1 MTQVFSVGRLIL
13 AASAGLVMAGSASA
27 QQWEV
32 GAMGGGG
39 FYLNNSVSGTAGK
52 GTVGFSP
59 GWSAGGWLAHS
70 SNGRLGGE
78 IRYLFQRNDLKANSP
93 NASAAFGGQS
103 HLFHYDV
110 VWHTNTREDRVRPYL
125 AVGGGFKGY
134 RGTGTERAFQP
145 ASDVAILS
153 RTAEWKPMLSFGA
166 GVKWQIAQRL
176 MLRVEVRDYVTPF
189 PKEVILPTPGNK
201 VSGWVHD
208 ITPLVGLSYVLQ

>member
-1 MTQVFSVGRLIL
+1 MTKAFPGL
-13 AASAGLVMAGSASA
+13 AGLAIGCLALGLASPAAA

-52 GTVGFSP
+52 GNVGFSP
-59 GWSAGGWLAHS
+59 GYSAGGWLGHS

-78 IRYLFQRNDLKANSP
+78 IRYLFQRNNLKANSP
-93 NASAAFGGQS
+93 TESASFGGQS
-103 HLFHYDV
+103 HQFHYDV
-110 VWHTNTREDRVRPYL
+110 VWHTNTREDRVRPFV

-134 RGTGTERAFQP
+134 RGTGRERAFQA
-145 ASDVAILS
+145 ASNVAILS
-153 RTAEWKPMLSFGA
+153 RTAEWKPMLTFGA
-166 GVKWQIAQRL
+166 GVKWQVGSRL
-176 MLRVEVRDYVTPF
+176 MLRAEVRDFVTPF

-208 ITPLVGLSYVLQ
+208 ITPLIGLSYVIQ